1 MWVEGGDI
9 HDELLDQLGGVLAPP
24 ADLPLI
30 PSAAELE
37 TLAAAVANRWP
48 EAAGAADERPVPG
61 TAPVVLLRSAAGR
74 RPLRRL
80 GSSAWRAGSIA
91 AALVVLSASAAAA
104 AGGVPLPRPVRA
116 VAYTVG
122 LPVDSPALEDTNH
135 HIDELKAA
143 VKANDRPKAVATAR
157 RLSTDL
163 RKVPSDEKKQAEKS
177 LAAVLPQA
185 EPLIQNAVPPVQ
197 LPALPPSPTTTA
209 TSPAASTT
217 DTTAAKPQ
225 QNDKAPAADTTTS
238 ERPTTTTTT
247 APESTTTT
255 TAPAPAPSD
264 GSGTPAGDTGSGS
277 GSTNPTAGGASTGP
291 GTGTGTGT
299 GGGDQ
304 GSTTATT
311 APPTTTTTT
320 APAGGDPAAGD
331 PGATTTTTTSST
343 TTTTTTMP
351 PSDQGPSPQ
360 P

>member
-9 HDELLDQLGGVLAPP
+9 QDELLDQLGGVLAPP
-24 ADLPLI
+24 ADLPLA
-30 PSAAELE
+30 PSVAELE
-37 TLAAAVANRWP
+37 ALAAAVSARWP
-48 EAAGAADERPVPG
+48 GAAADDRPAPG
-61 TAPVVLLRSAAGR
+61 TAPVVPLRPAAGR

-80 GSSAWRAGSIA
+80 GSSAWRAGSVA
-91 AALVVLSASAAAA
+91 AAMVVLSASAAAA

-122 LPVDSPALEDTNH
+122 LPVDSPALDDTNH

-177 LAAVLPQA
+177 LAEVLPQA

-197 LPALPPSPTTTA
+197 LPPLPPSPTTTA

-217 DTTAAKPQ
+217 DTTAAKPKE
-225 QNDKAPAADTTTS
+225 NEKAPAADTTTT

-247 APESTTTT
+247 APEPTTTT
-255 TAPAPAPSD
+255 TAPATPSD
-264 GSGTPAGDTGSGS
+264 GGTPSGGTGSGS
-277 GSTNPTAGGASTGP
+277 GSTSPTTGGATTGTGP
-291 GTGTGTGT
+291 GTGT

-320 APAGGDPAAGD
+320 APAGGDPAGGD
-331 PGATTTTTTSST
+331 PASTTTTTTSST

-351 PSDQGPSPQ
+351 PSDQGTPPQ